1 MMKVAILGASGIVG
15 MQMLKCIEERNI
27 DCELVLLA
35 SNKSKGKEVYFKNK
49 KLIIEEVSKES
60 FNGIDYVLGAVSSTL
75 SKEYLPYIKESKA
88 IFIDNSNAFRM
99 NEDVPLVVP
108 EINKDD
114 IKLQKGIIANP
125 NCSTIIAC
133 MAIYAINKISEIE
146 KMIVSTYQAV
156 SGAGIF
162 GIKEL
167 EEEINDISK
176 KQEIQKKD
184 DATFPYQIASNLIPS
199 IGNPLDNLYTSEE
212 MKMQNEG
219 RKIMHLPNLK
229 VTCTCVRV
237 PVIRSHSLSISLETK
252 EKLSIDKIREAISK
266 FDGVHLVDDLQ
277 NNKYPMPLD
286 TTDKD
291 FVEVGR
297 IREDL
302 VFENGISLW
311 ACGDQV
317 RKGAATN
324 AIQILEECIKQKIK

>member
-1 MMKVAILGASGIVG
+1 MKVAILGASGIVG